1 MIIED
6 NSNNGVLTSMSSI
19 SPLELRVLRKLLDS
33 GSFTAAADALDLD
46 KSQVSR
52 VVARVERR
60 LGARLFERSSRALR
74 ATALGAEVCARAR
87 DVLAGLEAIEAL
99 AADRGDAP
107 AGTLRLACGVEFG
120 MLAVSRWIT
129 RFVTDHPRVSVDAD
143 FSNRVV
149 DVIEEGFDVAIRL
162 GDALPSDL
170 PVARLG
176 ALGYGLFASPITMAG
191 TPLPDHPSLVS
202 ARAVLRYAVG
212 SHGGAWRMTRVGE
225 TLTMRAQGR
234 VTVNNVFALADAAR
248 AGLGIARLPRL
259 LARDYLARG
268 ELMEVFADWTLATV
282 AVHAV
287 LPDNRHVPPKTHAF
301 LDVARAAMG
310 GSADLGCAERI
321 RANC

>member
-1 MIIED
+1 
-6 NSNNGVLTSMSSI
+6 MSSI
-19 SPLELRVLRKLLDS
+19 SPLELRVLLKLLDS
-33 GSFTAAADALDLD
+33 GSFTAAAVALDLD

-60 LGARLFERSSRALR
+60 LGVRLFERSTRALR

-87 DVLAGLEAIEAL
+87 QVLAGLEGIETL
-99 AADRGDAP
+99 AAEHGKAP

-120 MLAVSRWIT
+120 SLAVSGWIAT
-129 RFVTDHPRVSVDAD
+129 CLARQPAMAVDAD

-149 DVIEEGFDVAIRL
+149 DIIEEGFDIAIRL

-170 PVARLG
+170 PVVRLG
-176 ALGYGLFASPITMAG
+176 ALGYGLFASPVTLAG
-191 TPLPDHPSLVS
+191 APLPDHPSLLS

-212 SHGGAWRMTRVGE
+212 SHGGAWRMTRDGE
-225 TLTMRAQGR
+225 TLTMRAHGR

-287 LPDNRHVPPKTHAF
+287 LPGNRHVPPKTHAF

-310 GSADLGCAERI
+310 GSADLGCAERF

>member
-19 SPLELRVLRKLLDS
+19 SPLELRVLRKLQDS
-33 GSFTAAADALDLD
+33 GSFTAAANALDLD

-60 LGARLFERSSRALR
+60 LGARLFERSTRALR

-120 MLAVSRWIT
+120 MLAVSRWIA

-162 GDALPSDL
+162 GETLPAEL
-170 PVARLG
+170 PVVRLG
-176 ALGYGLFASPITMAG
+176 AVRYGLYASPQLVAT
-191 TPLPDHPSLVS
+191 TPPPDHPGALP
-202 ARAVLRYAVG
+202 ADRLLRHAVG
-212 SHGGAWRMTRVGE
+212 RRAGDWRLNRPGE
-225 TLTMRAQGR
+225 ALSLRPCGR
-234 VTVNNVFALADAAR
+234 LTVNNVFALADAAR

-259 LARDYLARG
+259 LARDYITRG
-268 ELMEVFADWTLATV
+268 ELTELFDDWTLTSV

-287 LPDNRHVPPKTHAF
+287 LPGHRHVPLKTRVF
-301 LDVARAAMG
+301 LDTARAAMAAG
-310 GSADLGCAERI
+310 GLQ
-321 RANC
+321 